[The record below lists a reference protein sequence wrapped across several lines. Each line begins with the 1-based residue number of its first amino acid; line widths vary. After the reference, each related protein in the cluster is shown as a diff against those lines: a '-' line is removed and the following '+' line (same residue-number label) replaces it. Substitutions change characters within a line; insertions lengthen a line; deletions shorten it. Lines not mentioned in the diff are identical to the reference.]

1 MIRIKI
7 KFLDIIIIIIS
18 IAITVFSFIKI
29 KNNSKSS
36 KPMLIITAEKTNYI
50 YPMDKD
56 AIYKVEGLMGT
67 SIIQVK
73 DGKAFFVDSP
83 CPNKNCVHAGHI
95 SCNGEWNACLPNS
108 IFIRIQQDQSEI
120 DASAF

>member
-7 KFLDIIIIIIS
+7 KPVDIIIFLIFAAVTIL
-18 IAITVFSFIKI
+18 SFLAVK
-29 KNNSKSS
+29 KDSSS

-50 YPMDKD
+50 YPLDKD
-56 AIYKVEGLMGT
+56 ATYKVEGLLGT

-73 DGKAFFVDSP
+73 DGQAFFVDSP
-83 CPNKNCVHAGHI
+83 CPNKNCVNAGHI
-95 SCNGEWNACLPNS
+95 SDNGQWNACLPNS
-108 IFIRIQQDQSEI
+108 VFIHIQQEGSEI

>member
-7 KFLDIIIIIIS
+7 KPVDIIIFLIFAAVTIL
-18 IAITVFSFIKI
+18 
-29 KNNSKSS
+29 S

-50 YPMDKD
+50 YPLDKD
-56 AIYKVEGLMGT
+56 ATYKVKGLLGT

-73 DGKAFFVDSP
+73 DGQAFFVDSP
-83 CPNKNCVHAGHI
+83 CPNKNCVNAGHI
-95 SCNGEWNACLPNS
+95 SGNGQWNACLPNS
-108 IFIRIQQDQSEI
+108 VFIHIQQEDSEI